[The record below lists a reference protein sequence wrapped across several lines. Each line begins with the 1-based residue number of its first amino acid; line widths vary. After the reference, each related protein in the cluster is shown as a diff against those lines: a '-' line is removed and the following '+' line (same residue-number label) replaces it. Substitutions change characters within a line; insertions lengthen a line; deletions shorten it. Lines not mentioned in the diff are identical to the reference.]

1 MPLILG
7 GGGALISL
15 YFSFANISYLEIIGL
30 EALETPYC
38 PLDIA
43 ILITFATN
51 FIQVILVQ
59 CMGSSGVTLVLNTL
73 TCTLT
78 TAVRGWISWHRSYTP
93 SRQTPTIGGSSCLPG
108 TQLVRGHQ
116 LYLYERFIQ
125 ALSVTKTFGVF
136 IFTVMTQSLHIIEII
151 ANFHQY

>member
-15 YFSFANISYLEIIGL
+15 YFSFAKEINGL
-30 EALETPYC
+30 EALETSYC

-43 ILITFATN
+43 ILIIMFATN

-59 CMGSSGVTLVLNTL
+59 CMGSSGVTLVPNTL

-78 TAVRGWISWHRSYTP
+78 TAVRGWISWHRSSTP
-93 SRQTPTIGGSSCLPG
+93 SRQTPMIGGSSCPPG